1 MSGLDRSHVVIL
13 AVALT
18 VILAGCAGLVG
29 GGNDAEAPDDG
40 DANDAD
46 DDPAD
51 TDDGDASGSSSVDG
65 VSPSTLQ
72 SNTLEAMNDIETAS
86 FEIEQTT
93 EVGMEYTI
101 TMNGSVDTANE
112 KMQMSMNLGPTL
124 GQMESYIIG
133 DTMYFEESDTWYQ
146 MDTGDVEIWNHE
158 DSFNQSKELLE
169 TGDLEVADTTTVD
182 GQEVYVVEIDM
193 DADEYNEF
201 LQEHGDEYGIDEN
214 LDVDV
219 QSVNVTQYIDT
230 ESHHVRQ
237 MNVDLSAESGMG
249 EFSTTMT
256 ITWDDINEPVD
267 IELPADAE
275 DAIEIDGWEGVEDG
289 SQARVSAVAG

>member
-18 VILAGCAGLVG
+18 VLLAGCVGLVG
-29 GGNDAEAPDDG
+29 DGDDAEAPDDG

-46 DDPAD
+46 D
-51 TDDGDASGSSSVDG
+51 

-72 SNTLEAMNDIETAS
+72 SNTLEAMEDVETAS

-93 EVGMEYTI
+93 EAGMEYTI

-112 KMQMSMNLGPTL
+112 KMQMSMDLGPTL

-146 MDTGDVEIWNHE
+146 MDTGDAQMWNHE

-169 TGDLEVADTTTVD
+169 TGDLAVADTTTVD
-182 GQEVYVVEIDM
+182 GHEVYVVDIDL

-201 LQEHGDEYGIDEN
+201 LEEHGAEYGIDESF
-214 LDVDV
+214 DVEV
-219 QSVNVTQYIDT
+219 KSVNVTQYIDT
-230 ESHHVRQ
+230 ESHYVRR

-249 EFSTTMT
+249 EFRSNMTMS
-256 ITWDDINEPVD
+256 WDDINEPVD
-267 IELPADAE
+267 IELPAAAE
-275 DAIEIDGWEGVEDG
+275 DAIEIDGWEGIEGG
-289 SQARVSAVAG
+289 SQARIGAVAG

>member
-1 MSGLDRSHVVIL
+1 MFGLDRSHVVIL

-18 VILAGCAGLVG
+18 VILAGCAGLLG
-29 GGNDAEAPDDG
+29 DGNDTEAPDDG

-46 DDPAD
+46 D
-51 TDDGDASGSSSVDG
+51 

-72 SNTLEAMNDIETAS
+72 SNTLEAMEDVETAS

-93 EVGMEYTI
+93 EAGMEYTI
-101 TMNGSVDTANE
+101 MMNGTVDTANE
-112 KMQMSMNLGPTL
+112 KMQMSMDLGPTL

-146 MDTGDVEIWNHE
+146 MDTGDVQIWNHE

-169 TGDLEVADTTTVD
+169 TGDLEVTDTTTVD
-182 GQEVYVVEIDM
+182 GHDVYVVDIEL
-193 DADEYNEF
+193 DAEEYNEF
-201 LQEHGDEYGIDEN
+201 LQEHGDEYGIDESI
-214 LDVDV
+214 DVEV

-230 ESHHVRQ
+230 ESHYVRQ
-237 MNVDLSAESGMG
+237 MNVDLSADSGMG
-249 EFSTTMT
+249 EFRSIMT
-256 ITWDDINEPVD
+256 ISWDDINEPVN

-289 SQARVSAVAG
+289 SQAQIGGIAG